1 MIPKTDKDSEAI
13 NKAQNLGGVCWGE
26 EYQRMISGMLYVVCL
41 F

>member
-13 NKAQNLGGVCWGE
+13 NKAQNLRGVCWGE
-26 EYQRMISGMLYVVCL
+26 EYQRMISGMLYVVYL